1 MLRVLILLLIVSTAH
16 ATDRPPRCTG
26 HSCNDSGGDV
36 SVDVG
41 GTDVNVDT
49 TVPVDVDVSTPVEV
63 GVDAPVNVNTAI
75 TNQRTTNFQRQ
86 TPDAYFNYT
95 PNFLQCGRVLGFQY
109 GNPSGIGS
117 IGIPLPRDK
126 ACDIWLAVNEAQE
139 NGHILLSYAF
149 MCEIK
154 NIKKVWGKER
164 CNEITDTAGLWW
176 VAMAEGD
183 TETVE
188 DTISRFEPPDSVVI
202 AQEEHDD
209 LEEELRV
216 TQMQLGYVQNE
227 LEMEREQREL
237 EQQDVQEKIQQ
248 YERREARKQES
259 LDAFLKELES
269 REQNE

>member
-1 MLRVLILLLIVSTAH
+1 MRVYILTILIVIFAQYAH
-16 ATDRPPRCTG
+16 ADDRRPPRCTG

-41 GTDVNVDT
+41 GTEVDINA
-49 TVPVDVDVSTPVEV
+49 PVDVGV
-63 GVDAPVNVNTAI
+63 GVDVPVNVNTQI
-75 TNQRTTNFQRQ
+75 TQNRNVARQ
-86 TPDAYFNYT
+86 TPNAYFNYT

-126 ACDIWLAVNEAQE
+126 SCDIWLAVNEAQE
-139 NGHILLSYAF
+139 NGHVLLSYAF
-149 MCEIK
+149 MCEIR
-154 NIKKVWGKER
+154 NIKKVWGKDR
-164 CNEITDTAGLWW
+164 CNEITDTAGQWW

-183 TETVE
+183 METVE
-188 DTISRFEPPDSVVI
+188 ETLLRFEPPDSVVI

-227 LEMEREQREL
+227 LEVEREQNQRA
-237 EQQDVQEKIQQ
+237 QQEVQQKIQQ
-248 YERREARKQES
+248 YEKREARKQES
-259 LDAFLKELES
+259 LDAFLQELES
-269 REQNE
+269 REENE